1 MDDREYSELLRHAMS
16 ELTKQFAHPTE
27 IGDTLCGVTA
37 SAVDLID
44 GVESADVLLVAGP
57 ELFRSIAAT
66 SQLAIEIDDLQKHF
80 REGPCLDAAIG
91 NPMVMSND
99 LREDSRWP
107 SFAAAAVAAGVHSLM
122 SFQLYTHNAR
132 MGALNLF
139 GLKPDVFTIQNEA
152 VGAMLATHAAVA
164 LIADDERLQF
174 QSALASRDIIGQAK
188 GIIMERFDVDAVRAF
203 ELLRSLSQNTNTRL
217 ALVAEELVSRGP
229 EPIPRNKSAR
239 SGQQSNGA
247 VAQPVR

>member
-1 MDDREYSELLRHAMS
+1 MDDHEYAEVLRHAME
-16 ELTKQFAHPTE
+16 ELTKQFARPTE
-27 IGDTLCGVTA
+27 IDDTLRGVTA
-37 SAVDLID
+37 SAVELID

-57 ELFRSIAAT
+57 DLFRSVAAT
-66 SQLAIEIDDLQKHF
+66 SQLAIEIDDFQKSL

-91 NPMVMSND
+91 HPMVMCND

-139 GLKPDVFTIQNEA
+139 GIKPDVFTVEHEA

-188 GIIMERFDVDAVRAF
+188 GMIMERFEVDAVRAF
-203 ELLRSLSQNTNTRL
+203 ELLKSLSQDSNTRL
-217 ALVAEELVSRGP
+217 ALVAEELVSGGP
-229 EPIPRNKSAR
+229 DPIHRNKTSAR
-239 SGQQSNGA
+239 AESDQQ
-247 VAQPVR
+247 QPD

>member
-1 MDDREYSELLRHAMS
+1 MDDREYAEALRRAMA
-16 ELTKQFAHPTE
+16 ELTEQFAHPTG
-27 IGDTLCGVTA
+27 IDDTLRGVTA

-44 GVESADVLLVAGP
+44 GVETADVLLVAGAD
-57 ELFRSIAAT
+57 LFKSVAAT
-66 SQLAIEIDDLQKHF
+66 SQLAVEVDDFQKRF

-91 NPMVMSND
+91 HPMVMCND

-107 SFAAAAVAAGVHSLM
+107 RFAEAAVAAGVHSLM

-139 GLKPDVFTIQNEA
+139 GIKPDVFTAENEA
-152 VGAMLATHAAVA
+152 VGAMLATHAATA

-188 GIIMERFDVDAVRAF
+188 GMIMERFDVDAVRAF
-203 ELLRSLSQNTNTRL
+203 ELLRSLSQNSNTRL
-217 ALVAEELVSRGP
+217 ASVAEELVSRGP
-229 EPIPRNKSAR
+229 EPKS
-239 SGQQSNGA
+239 
-247 VAQPVR
+247 

>member
-1 MDDREYSELLRHAMS
+1 MDDREYAEVLRRAMH
-16 ELTKQFAHPTE
+16 ELTKQFARPTE
-27 IGDTLCGVTA
+27 IDVTLRGVTA
-37 SAVDLID
+37 SSVDLID

-57 ELFRSIAAT
+57 DLFKSIAAT
-66 SQLAIEIDDLQKHF
+66 SKLAVEIDDFQKRF

-99 LREDSRWP
+99 LREDARWP
-107 SFAAAAVAAGVHSLM
+107 SFAKAAVAAGVHSLM

-139 GLKPDVFTIQNEA
+139 GIKPDVFTAENEA

-203 ELLRSLSQNTNTRL
+203 ELLRSLSQDSNTRL
-217 ALVAEELVSRGP
+217 ALVAEELISRGP
-229 EPIPRNKSAR
+229 EP
-239 SGQQSNGA
+239 QS
-247 VAQPVR
+247 